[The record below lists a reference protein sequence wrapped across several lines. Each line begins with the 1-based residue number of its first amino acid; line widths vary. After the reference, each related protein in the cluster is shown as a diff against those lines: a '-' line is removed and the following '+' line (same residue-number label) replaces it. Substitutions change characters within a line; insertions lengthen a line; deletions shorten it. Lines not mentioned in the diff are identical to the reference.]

1 MSEASG
7 FWTTNAAGSGDQ
19 QASYSQAD
27 FSDAY
32 RILSACAGF
41 EGVAVGF
48 LNELACTDGGA
59 ETVDVDT
66 GGAMVDGKWFLNDA
80 SQSKTITSAVG
91 AGNTRIDRVV
101 LRADWANFNV
111 SVHVIAGT
119 DAASPTAPAVTQ
131 TSETTYDI
139 KLCQAL
145 VDTSGNITITDERE
159 WAAPEVDDATIEVDQ
174 TTGRL
179 QVKDAGIDA
188 DAIAAGAVD
197 TSELATNAV
206 TTAKITDANVTEAK
220 LATDSVTAAKIA
232 AGAVGNSE
240 LAADSVD
247 DTKAGN
253 RVPQFYRRQGG
264 DASGWIDTGTTNYIP
279 TTVRMQAGA
288 AITSSGEATITFPT
302 AFSDKP
308 IVLVSSS
315 NELSGSSGVIA
326 NARSVTAS
334 GFTAKADY
342 YDGTDAGT
350 VAVVWLAIGPE

>member
-66 GGAMVDGKWFLNDA
+66 GGATVDGKWFLNDA

-188 DAIAAGAVD
+188 DAIAAGAV
-197 TSELATNAV
+197 
-206 TTAKITDANVTEAK
+206 
-220 LATDSVTAAKIA
+220 
-232 AGAVGNSE
+232 GNSE

-264 DASGWIDTGTTNYIP
+264 NLSNWAINGTTNYTP
-279 TTVRMQAGA
+279 GAVRMQAGCA
-288 AITSSGEATITFPT
+288 STGGDTSVLVTFPV
-302 AFSDKP
+302 AFSNRP
-308 IVLVSSS
+308 LVF
-315 NELSGSSGVIA
+315 LGSLGAA
-326 NARSVTAS
+326 NARLSYAPEPT
-334 GFTAKADY
+334 GITME
-342 YDGTDAGT
+342 TDLPNSIIH
-350 VAVVWLAIGPE
+350 WLAIGPE